1 MAIFALPWIEPEN
14 YEAFRRL
21 MGTRIPDAYEKWLQ
35 LHTQQSVNYRAS
47 GHQVQIHEVRPDDFA
62 ELCRSH
68 GTDTTRGLFNTSP
81 PPSSRINKSEIAHSR
96 EAQHAAARIAEAI
109 I

>member
-62 ELCRSH
+62 EFCRSH
-68 GTDTTRGLFNTSP
+68 GYRHDTGAL
-81 PPSSRINKSEIAHSR
+81 
-96 EAQHAAARIAEAI
+96 QHLAAAILTNK
-109 I
+109 